1 MLLAAVIA
9 WRLAG
14 GRYPADVETICA
26 AEIRSGFTLRQDMP
40 ALGEWVRAHLATPE
54 GNELCAALGDAP
66 FFDRAARLR
75 SEARTLGLAAC
86 PLARSYEQLAAE
98 GDARADMQRLC
109 SYVTF
114 PGIEQLDDEAR
125 LELVESWIERDAAS
139 PGTRALADPLRRA
152 DTPLDRARLLRAHAG
167 EIGVLSCDLA
177 KTIES
182 PTVDAGAVDG
192 SLE

>member
-26 AEIRSGFTLRQDMP
+26 AEFRSGFTLRRDMP

-54 GNELCAALGDAP
+54 GNELCAALSDAP
-66 FFDRAARLR
+66 FVDRAARLR

-86 PLARSYEQLAAE
+86 PLARSYAELAAE
-98 GDARADMQRLC
+98 GDARADLQRLC

-114 PGIEQLDDEAR
+114 PGIEQLDDGAR
-125 LELVESWIERDAAS
+125 LERVESWIERDAAS
-139 PGTRALADPLRRA
+139 AGTKALAEPLRRA
-152 DTPLDRARLLRAHAG
+152 DTPLDRARLLRAYAN
-167 EIGVLSCDLA
+167 ELGVLSCDLA
-177 KTIES
+177 KTLES
-182 PTVDAGAVDG
+182 PPVDAGAVDG
-192 SLE
+192 AKQ